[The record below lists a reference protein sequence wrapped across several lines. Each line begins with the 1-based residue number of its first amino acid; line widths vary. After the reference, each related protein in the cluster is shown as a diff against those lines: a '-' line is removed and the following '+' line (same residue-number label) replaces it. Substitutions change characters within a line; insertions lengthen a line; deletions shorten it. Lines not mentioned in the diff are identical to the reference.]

1 MAVQGDK
8 IKAIFRRYR
17 PNDDMIAT
25 EELKKVLLIVGKGKF
40 SEDEVGTI
48 VTALDWK
55 KDHRIQIGYFVD
67 WIVEGGLEPRPAAD
81 LDPSLVPAEESP
93 ADAVRRLR
101 TLMPGA
107 MLICILGGR
116 DFQCSDSE
124 ALVRAV
130 AQQLASG
137 LKGRAAFVTGGL
149 AGVQRVFAESCG
161 DGSQLWNLLPF
172 GEASGYGTG
181 TDVHAG
187 ANLQQRME
195 VTSLLGDIYLT
206 VEGGPGVAKEAR
218 EASARGA
225 RVLPLMRTGGAS
237 SGMFDF
243 PKEALERPPSATEQ
257 QWELLRRT
265 DASVEDTAAAFA
277 AIAVGLASKAQL

>member
-17 PNDDMIAT
+17 LNDDMIAT
-25 EELKKVLLIVGKGKF
+25 EELKKVLLIVGKGKI

-67 WIVEGGLEPRPAAD
+67 WIVEGGLE
-81 LDPSLVPAEESP
+81 SP

-107 MLICILGGR
+107 MFICILGGR